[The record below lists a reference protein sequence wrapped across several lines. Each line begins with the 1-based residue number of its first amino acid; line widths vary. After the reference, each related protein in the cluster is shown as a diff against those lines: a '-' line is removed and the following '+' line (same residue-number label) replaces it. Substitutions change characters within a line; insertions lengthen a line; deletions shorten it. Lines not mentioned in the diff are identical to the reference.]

1 VVLMKYATNNHVTVD
16 SKHLKHMI
24 QEVRKNDE
32 RKTEDEKYGILD
44 TVKTPKLRKRTLIM
58 FFNW

>member
-1 VVLMKYATNNHVTVD
+1 MKYAANNHVTVD
-16 SKHLKHMI
+16 YKHLKHMI

-44 TVKTPKLRKRTLIM
+44 TVKTTKLR
-58 FFNW
+58 NEP

>member
-1 VVLMKYATNNHVTVD
+1 MKYAANNHVTVD
-16 SKHLKHMI
+16 SKHMI